1 MNPIPAVLALASLA
15 AAAAPAAQGETRGQ
29 QPPPDLRRTV
39 QQYPGGGETAR
50 RELTQIQRAELRR
63 QLSEFAPP
71 PSPRRR

>member
-15 AAAAPAAQGETRGQ
+15 AAAAPVAQGETRQQ

-39 QQYPGGGETAR
+39 QQYPGGGEPPR
-50 RELTQIQRAELRR
+50 RELTQVQRAELRR

-71 PSPRRR
+71 PSQRRR